1 MACILDGS
9 KLTLSG
15 AVGDDWWGDAF
26 SYSDV
31 LLALAEVD
39 EDADLTVHIN
49 SGGGIA
55 TEGAAIHSLLA
66 NRPGKTD
73 IVIEGIAA
81 SAASLIAM
89 ARCATAS
96 AVRGTRPTTL
106 STRPARPSSSRSC
119 ALVRLA
125 TLRRPSRSV

>member
-15 AVGDDWWGDAF
+15 TVGDDWWGDAF

-66 NRPGKTD
+66 NRPGNAWARALMAKPINITPQ
-73 IVIEGIAA
+73 
-81 SAASLIAM
+81 SLVMRISW
-89 ARCATAS
+89 R
-96 AVRGTRPTTL
+96 
-106 STRPARPSSSRSC
+106 
-119 ALVRLA
+119 
-125 TLRRPSRSV
+125 

>member
-66 NRPGKTD
+66 P
-73 IVIEGIAA
+73 
-81 SAASLIAM
+81 
-89 ARCATAS
+89 
-96 AVRGTRPTTL
+96 
-106 STRPARPSSSRSC
+106 RS
-119 ALVRLA
+119 
-125 TLRRPSRSV
+125 